1 MSILFLQPRVEASV
15 KVKVLGGAEGVVKVQ
30 CRLDVQSDVRLRE
43 TYESFAILDQAPVT
57 IPQPLQ
63 YSRDLYVTYL
73 DEDLLVVRD
82 ASGVPE
88 ILTRKDKVFR
98 SNWGTE
104 PSAMQ
109 DMVAP
114 GEEEAVE

>member
-1 MSILFLQPRVEASV
+1 
-15 KVKVLGGAEGVVKVQ
+15 LGGAESSVKVS
-30 CRLDVQSDVRLRE
+30 CRLEVQSDVRLRE
-43 TYESFAILDQAPVT
+43 TYESFTVLDQQT
-57 IPQPLQ
+57 FQIPQALQ

-88 ILTRKDKVFR
+88 VLTRKEKIFR
-98 SNWGTE
+98 NNWGNE

-114 GEEEAVE
+114 GEEE

>member
-1 MSILFLQPRVEASV
+1 VAV
-15 KVKVLGGAEGVVKVQ
+15 KFLGGAESSVRVRCK
-30 CRLDVQSDVRLRE
+30 LEVQSDVRLRE
-43 TYESFAILDQAPVT
+43 TYESFSVLDQAPVT
-57 IPQPLQ
+57 IPEALQ
-63 YSRDLYVTYL
+63 YSRDMYVTYL

-88 ILTRKDKVFR
+88 ILTRKDKTFR
-98 SNWGTE
+98 NNWGNE

-114 GEEEAVE
+114 GES